1 MLSTR
6 CCKLLAYKLLSVI
19 QFHLSTWFNLEMSDW
34 RCRIMIIMIPF
45 QLSVCITEELFAKY
59 LYCYPDTGNQ
69 ITFRLSQKMY
79 CEWYLDWDMHA
90 FIWICWQC
98 SGLAIYFP
106 AFKFWSIICLFLFI
120 SPVDLVFI
128 LFGRING
135 LFCSLL
141 NYLHL
146 QH

>member
-6 CCKLLAYKLLSVI
+6 CFKLLAYKLLSVI

-59 LYCYPDTGNQ
+59 LYCFPDTGNQ
-69 ITFRLSQKMY
+69 ITFQLSQKMY

-106 AFKFWSIICLFLFI
+106 AFKFWSIICLYIFVHF
-120 SPVDLVFI
+120 PCW
-128 LFGRING
+128 FGI
-135 LFCSLL
+135 CSIW
-141 NYLHL
+141 
-146 QH
+146 

>member
-19 QFHLSTWFNLEMSDW
+19 QFHLSAWFNLEMSDW
-34 RCRIMIIMIPF
+34 RCRIMIIMIPL

-120 SPVDLVFI
+120 SPVDLVFV

-135 LFCSLL
+135 LFC
-141 NYLHL
+141 
-146 QH
+146 

>member
-120 SPVDLVFI
+120 SPVDLVFV

-135 LFCSLL
+135 LFC
-141 NYLHL
+141 
-146 QH
+146 

>member
-6 CCKLLAYKLLSVI
+6 CCKLLAYELLSVI

-120 SPVDLVFI
+120 SPVDLVFV

-135 LFCSLL
+135 LFC
-141 NYLHL
+141 
-146 QH
+146 

>member
-34 RCRIMIIMIPF
+34 RCRIMIIMIPL

-120 SPVDLVFI
+120 SPVDLVFV

-135 LFCSLL
+135 LFC
-141 NYLHL
+141 
-146 QH
+146 